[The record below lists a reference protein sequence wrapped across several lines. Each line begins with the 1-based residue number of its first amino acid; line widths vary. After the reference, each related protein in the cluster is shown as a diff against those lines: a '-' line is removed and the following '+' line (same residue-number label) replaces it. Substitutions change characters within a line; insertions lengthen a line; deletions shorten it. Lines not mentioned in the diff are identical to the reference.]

1 MLKSK
6 TLRIVMAAVF
16 LAGCSSIPE
25 MTSQDGS
32 TFALNRDI
40 ITYAGPEGSATNC
53 ALKEASK
60 LWVCEDG
67 TTSMLVTARLPL
79 SFQGVLLVEFDG
91 KNFTNSPLLGE

>member
-1 MLKSK
+1 
-6 TLRIVMAAVF
+6 MAAVL

-25 MTSQDGS
+25 MISQDGS
-32 TFALNRDI
+32 TFTLKRNV

-53 ALKEASK
+53 QFTEASK

-67 TTSMLVTARLPL
+67 TTSPLVTARLPL

-91 KNFTNSPLLGE
+91 KTFTSSTLLGE